1 MNTIIKTA
9 IITGGGSGVGRAA
22 AIALSDA
29 YNLVLVGRRI
39 ETLQETVQEMSST
52 VSSTLLVPAD
62 LSDPDS
68 IGEVFRQTQDQFGRL
83 DVLFNNAGTGA
94 PPGVLLEDLT
104 LDQWQTVVNV
114 NLTAAFLCTQAAFR
128 IMKSQNPRGGRI
140 INNGSISAHTP
151 RPDSAPYTTTKHAMT
166 GLTKSTALDGR
177 KYDIACGQIDIGN
190 AETPMTARMKAGVAQ
205 PNGTTEIEPTMDASN
220 VGGAVRYMADLPLDA
235 NTLFMTVMATKMP
248 YVGRG

>member
-68 IGEVFRQTQDQFGRL
+68 IGEVFRRTQDQFGRL

-128 IMKSQNPRGGRI
+128 MMKSQNPRGGRI

-151 RPDSAPYTTTKHAMT
+151 RPDSAPYLSLIH
-166 GLTKSTALDGR
+166 
-177 KYDIACGQIDIGN
+177 I
-190 AETPMTARMKAGVAQ
+190 
-205 PNGTTEIEPTMDASN
+205 
-220 VGGAVRYMADLPLDA
+220 
-235 NTLFMTVMATKMP
+235 
-248 YVGRG
+248 

>member
-1 MNTIIKTA
+1 MNAITKTA

-39 ETLQETVQEMSST
+39 ETLQETVEEMSSS

-62 LSDPDS
+62 LSNPDA

-205 PNGTTEIEPTMDASN
+205 PNGTTEIEPTMDAAN
-220 VGGAVRYMADLPLDA
+220 VGNAVRYMADLPLDA
-235 NTLFMTVMATKMP
+235 NALFMTVMATKMP